1 MARLQSSGTL
11 SVSQINTLKSLGT
24 TPTSLD
30 QRELQ
35 YMGGGGS
42 SANASSAGVCMPNQ
56 AEMNN
61 NPRPAGTAAVS
72 WSYTGPGVRWRPT
85 RFSEFYAAYNNLP
98 TLAGTVIFT
107 GDNAGNAGQIRI
119 TCSGSDAGAPYTIY
133 FGGTWYVTDGSAQ
146 AVFNVARGNNTFY
159 VRDSQNCGTNLEI
172 GRTISYP

>member
-1 MARLQSSGTL
+1 MARLQSSGAL

-24 TPTSLD
+24 APTSLD

-35 YMGGGGS
+35 YMGG
-42 SANASSAGVCMPNQ
+42 ANPGNAAAAGVCMPNQ

-61 NPRPAGTAAVS
+61 TPRPAGTTAVS
-72 WSYTGPGVRWRPT
+72 WTYTGPSVRCRPT
-85 RFSEFYAAYNNLP
+85 RFSEFYSAYNNLP

-133 FGGTWYVTDGSAQ
+133 FGGTWYVTDGSNQ
-146 AVFNVARGNNTFY
+146 AVFNVTRGNNTFY
-159 VRDSQNCGTNLEI
+159 VRDSQN
-172 GRTISYP
+172 